1 MLRELSIK
9 NFAIIDNLH
18 ICFSAG
24 LTILSGE
31 TGAGK
36 SIIINA
42 VNLLLGSKATSK
54 LIRTGSDTAELEAL
68 FQISK
73 KSRIAEVLKEYG
85 FDTSEGL
92 LIRRIISRKG
102 RHRSYINGHLATM
115 QMLNSITA
123 NMVSISGQHAHQ
135 GLLKEDKHLIVLD
148 QFGGLMPLR
157 DEVYRYYHEIVPL
170 IRELSELNA
179 LKDKQSE
186 HIELLEFQKKEILEA
201 SISPDEDTRLE
212 QERLRLKNG
221 EELYQ
226 SVRVSVDELYSA
238 QGAIVERLVEVKKSL
253 EKACRIDTELS
264 SKAKRISE
272 ATFNIED
279 IAEELRTYL
288 DSVQIDEKR
297 LEEVEERLDTLN
309 KLKRKYGKSLEAV
322 LTCLESIDHDISG
335 IENISEKINETEAMI
350 FDLHDRIAKAST
362 NLSLKRK
369 QTAEIL
375 ANKVEKELATLEM
388 SQSKFQISL
397 QTMPADSNA
406 DSYLTIDGNVI
417 NETGI
422 DSAVF
427 MIAPNVGEA
436 LKPLSG
442 IVSGGELSRVVLAL
456 KAILAKTESVETLVF
471 DEVDAGIGGKVA
483 EVVGKKLSALAGYH
497 QVICITHLAQIAK
510 FGNHHFRI
518 SKTVSRG
525 RTKTDIKPLNKE
537 ERVKEL
543 ARMLGGV
550 KITKTTLDHA
560 RELLACIKTTEQ

>member
-9 NFAIIDNLH
+9 NFAIIDNLR

-73 KSRIAEVLKEYG
+73 KSRIAKVLKEYG

-102 RHRSYINGHLATM
+102 RHMSYINGHLATM
-115 QMLNSITA
+115 QMLNSITV

-135 GLLKEDKHLIVLD
+135 GLLKEDKHLMILD

-179 LKDKQSE
+179 QKDKQSE
-186 HIELLEFQKKEILEA
+186 HIKLLEFQKKEILEA
-201 SISPDEDTRLE
+201 SISPDEDTGLE

-226 SVRVSVDELYSA
+226 SVRASVDELYSA

-279 IAEELRTYL
+279 IAEELRTYM
-288 DSVQIDEKR
+288 DNIQIDEKR

-335 IENISEKINETEAMI
+335 IENISEKINETETMI
-350 FDLHDRIAKAST
+350 FDLHNRIVKAST

-369 QTAEIL
+369 ETAEIL

-397 QTMPADSNA
+397 QTMPAAGNA
-406 DSYLTIDGNVI
+406 DPYLTIDGNVI

-456 KAILAKTESVETLVF
+456 KAILAKTESVETLIF

-510 FGNHHFRI
+510 FGNHHFGI

-525 RTKTDIKPLNKE
+525 RTKTDIKPLTKE
-537 ERVKEL
+537 ERIKEL

-560 RELLACIKTTEQ
+560 RELLQSAH

>member
-9 NFAIIDNLH
+9 NFTIIDNLH
-18 ICFSAG
+18 ISFSDG

-42 VNLLLGSKATSK
+42 VNLLLGSRATSRF
-54 LIRTGSDTAELEAL
+54 IRTGSDTAELEAL

-92 LIRRIISRKG
+92 LIRRIISRKD
-102 RHRSYINGHLATM
+102 RHRIYINGHLATI
-115 QMLNSITA
+115 QMLNSITENIA
-123 NMVSISGQHAHQ
+123 SISGQHAHQ
-135 GLLKEDKHLIVLD
+135 GLLKEDQHLIVLD

-157 DEVYRYYHEIVPL
+157 NEVYRYYHEIVPL
-170 IRELSELNA
+170 SRKLRELNA
-179 LKDKQSE
+179 LKDKQGE
-186 HIELLEFQKKEILEA
+186 HIKLLEFQKKEIVEA
-201 SISPDEDTRLE
+201 LISPDEDTTLE

-221 EELYQ
+221 EELYH
-226 SVRVSVDELYSA
+226 SVRTSVDELYSA
-238 QGAIVERLVEVKKSL
+238 QGAIVERLVEVKKNL
-253 EKACRIDTELS
+253 ENACRIDTELL
-264 SKAKRISE
+264 SKAERISE

-279 IAEELRTYL
+279 IAEELRIYM
-288 DSVQIDEKR
+288 DSIQIDEKR

-309 KLKRKYGKSLEAV
+309 KLKRKYGGSLGAV
-322 LTCLESIDHDISG
+322 LTYLESIDQEISG
-335 IENISEKINETEAMI
+335 IENISVKINETKAMI
-350 FDLHDRIAKAST
+350 FNLHNRLTKAST
-362 NLSLKRK
+362 HLSAKRK

-375 ANKVEKELATLEM
+375 AEKLEKELATLEM
-388 SQSKFQISL
+388 SQAKFQISL
-397 QTMPADSNA
+397 QTMPADSDA
-406 DSYLTIDGNVI
+406 DSHLTTDGNVI
-417 NETGI
+417 NETGM
-422 DSAVF
+422 DRATF

-497 QVICITHLAQIAK
+497 QVICITHLPQIAK

-525 RTKTDIKPLNKE
+525 RTKTDINPLNKE
-537 ERVKEL
+537 ERITEL

-560 RELLACIKTTEQ
+560 RELMACVKTTE